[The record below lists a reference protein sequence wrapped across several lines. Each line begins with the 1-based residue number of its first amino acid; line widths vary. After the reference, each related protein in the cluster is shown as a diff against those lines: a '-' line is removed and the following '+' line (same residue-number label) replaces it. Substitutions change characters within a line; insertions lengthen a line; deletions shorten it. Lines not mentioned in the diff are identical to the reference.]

1 MLFLMLV
8 SGMSNLVFLDFAG
21 DKIIIKERVPNP
33 STLLRPFFVYHKHV
47 REVITHFSPFVSHL
61 QLKRKLL

>member
-1 MLFLMLV
+1 MVV

-33 STLLRPFFVYHKHV
+33 STFFRPFFVYYKNVH
-47 REVITHFSPFVSHL
+47 EVITHFSPFVSHL